1 MALDLHALIQSYA
14 KRNPQE
20 KDKAQC
26 FLHFL
31 SQPTTSL
38 HHLTGSSWLIHPET
52 KHVLLT
58 HHKKLKR
65 WLQLGGHMEPH
76 DADIFQ
82 TALREAKEESGLN
95 NLTPISTEIFHLGI
109 HTIPHNET
117 ANDPKHPRWQS
128 VLGEESNS
136 HYHFDV
142 CFLHA
147 VEPDD
152 AERISASDESHEIA
166 WFPLSRILT
175 MASPDSQLH
184 TMAKKWQIMAFEEAL
199 EPA

>member
-1 MALDLHALIQSYA
+1 MALDLHALIQAYA

-31 SQPTTSL
+31 SQPSAL
-38 HHLTGSSWLIHPET
+38 HQLTGSSWLVHPHT
-52 KHVLLT
+52 KQVLLT

-65 WLQLGGHMEPH
+65 WLQLGGHVEPH
-76 DADIFQ
+76 DSDIFQ
-82 TALREAKEESGLN
+82 TALREAKEESGLT
-95 NLTPISTEIFHLGI
+95 NLSPMSTDIFHLGI
-109 HTIPHNET
+109 HTIPHSEN
-117 ANDPKHPRWQS
+117 ANDEKHPRWQL
-128 VLGEESNS
+128 VDGEASNS
-136 HYHFDV
+136 HYHFDI

-147 VEPDD
+147 VQADE
-152 AERISASDESHEIA
+152 AENVCASDESHEVA